1 MSRIVVEYNP
11 EELSLKACQ
20 WIENN
25 IVHEIEAISGGEK
38 QYYIDSLMCN
48 EELANNITPAEYHYL
63 ESLQE
68 QRVDYLAL
76 NLD

>member
-1 MSRIVVEYNP
+1 
-11 EELSLKACQ
+11 
-20 WIENN
+20 
-25 IVHEIEAISGGEK
+25 
-38 QYYIDSLMCN
+38 MCN